1 MMNHEEK
8 LGLLKFPELRQC
20 WKKIETMC
28 DQKNIS
34 KSKMLE
40 SILEILVNAK
50 QENLIASKMKKAFIP
65 KMYSLNTFPFEHQ
78 TVKIEDQ
85 ARELHDSLSYIKN
98 GRNII
103 LIGPTGTG
111 KTGLATSFLVNAI
124 QQGYTGKFYSFA
136 NMISEIAKAT
146 QLMRDRRLI
155 SKLTSFDC
163 LVIDEIGYR
172 DIDKQYISAFFE
184 IISGREDKCTIITS
198 NLGFNKWDSFLK
210 DKQITAAILDRLT
223 AKTESFDLTDGN
235 SIRGADT

>member
-1 MMNHEEK
+1 MSHEEK
-8 LGLLKFPELRQC
+8 LLLLKFPELRQC
-20 WKKIETMC
+20 WQQIEKMC

-40 SILEILVNAK
+40 NMLETLVIAK
-50 QENLIASKMKKAFIP
+50 QENLISSKMKKASIP
-65 KMYSLNTFPFEHQ
+65 KMYSLNTFPFDHQ
-78 TVKIEDQ
+78 KIKIEDQ
-85 ARELHDSLSYIKN
+85 ARELYDSLSYIKN
-98 GRNII
+98 GRNVI

-124 QQGYTGKFYSFA
+124 QQGYSGKFYSFP

-155 SKLTSFDC
+155 SQLISFDC

-223 AKTESFDLTDGN
+223 ATTESFDLTKGN
-235 SIRGADT
+235 SIRGEI